1 MANDK
6 DNDIEKTEIWDA
18 AEHRYW
24 DNLKKLEILFE
35 AQ

>member
-1 MANDK
+1 MAARPK
-6 DNDIEKTEIWDA
+6 DAVEMTRKWDA

-24 DNLKKLEILFE
+24 DNLKKLQILFN

>member
-1 MANDK
+1 MAAR
-6 DNDIEKTEIWDA
+6 EKGDVEMSRKWDA

-24 DNLKKLEILFE
+24 DNLKKLQILFR